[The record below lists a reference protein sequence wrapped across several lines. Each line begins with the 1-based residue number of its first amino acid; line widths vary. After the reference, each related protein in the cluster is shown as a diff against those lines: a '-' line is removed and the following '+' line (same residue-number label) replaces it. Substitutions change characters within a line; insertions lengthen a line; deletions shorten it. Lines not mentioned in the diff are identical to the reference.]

1 MTNLLL
7 PGSCIV
13 DAVRDGLSA
22 PVVKLMKM
30 RRILSL
36 LIALGLAGLGPL
48 PVSACALVYSQPSE
62 CVTPQTEANCGR
74 MEMEQAQKPPVSV
87 SAASKSCCVIS
98 QAPLPEAQAWVGSF
112 SVAAVPAVASSL
124 VVAAQPFESPWSR
137 DVKQDL
143 SPPPSQSLLCT
154 FLI

>member
-22 PVVKLMKM
+22 RVVKLMKM

-62 CVTPQTEANCGR
+62 CVTPQTQTNSTR
-74 MEMEQAQKPPVSV
+74 MGMDQAEKQPVSV
-87 SAASKSCCVIS
+87 SPARQSCCVIS
-98 QAPLPEAQAWVGSF
+98 ET
-112 SVAAVPAVASSL
+112 
-124 VVAAQPFESPWSR
+124 PFAE
-137 DVKQDL
+137 
-143 SPPPSQSLLCT
+143 T
-154 FLI
+154 